1 MQNAMSQFSAKPKW
15 FRLSTYLVLIYL
27 TYALLIGVVTPAVL
41 KAKLP
46 NIVKENIGRDAAVED
61 IAINPFLLKIEV
73 TNFVIYPNIHSSN
86 ESEDNAVIQNQE
98 NHFFTI

>member
-1 MQNAMSQFSAKPKW
+1 MPRFSTQPKW

-27 TYALLIGVVTPAVL
+27 TYAFLIGVVTPAVL

-46 NIVKENIGRDAAVED
+46 NIVKENTGRDAAVED

-73 TNFVIYPNIHSSN
+73 TNFVIYPNIHSSKK
-86 ESEDNAVIQNQE
+86 AKI
-98 NHFFTI
+98 TP